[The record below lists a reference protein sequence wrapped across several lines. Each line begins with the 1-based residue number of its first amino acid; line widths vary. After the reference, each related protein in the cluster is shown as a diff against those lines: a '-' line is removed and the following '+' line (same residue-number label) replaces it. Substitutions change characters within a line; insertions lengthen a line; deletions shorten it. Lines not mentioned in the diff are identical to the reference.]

1 MTSAHVPKFVLSPQR
16 LPFTNFGKSW
26 ALANLLI
33 LVPLF
38 HLKFLNGASR
48 L

>member
-1 MTSAHVPKFVLSPQR
+1 MTSAHFPKFMLSPQR
-16 LPFTNFGKSW
+16 LPLTNFGKSW
-26 ALANLLI
+26 ALPNFLI
-33 LVPLF
+33 LMPLF

>member
-1 MTSAHVPKFVLSPQR
+1 MTSAHFPKFVLSPQR
-16 LPFTNFGKSW
+16 LSFTNFGKSW